1 MKLLTRILITLPA
14 IILQIAWMIFLVWL
28 ADGVKELVDMIVAI
42 TSFNYV
48 LYIVTKRDEGS
59 YKILWLILIL
69 AFPVPGTFL
78 YWCYGN
84 QKSAKPIRKKIDSAK
99 GEIKVYSEVCND
111 ELINKISEED
121 PHLAT
126 VLMRTQ
132 KETEFPVVR
141 NENARYF
148 ALGETMHRFM
158 LEELKKA
165 KKFIFAEYFIVEN
178 GIMWDSMVDIMAQKV
193 QEGVEVYFM
202 YDDVGSISTYSR
214 RNVKDLKSKGIK
226 CVSFNPIKFF
236 SGTLNYRDHRK
247 MLIIDGETAFS
258 GGVNL
263 ADEYINKKKK
273 YGHWKDIGFSV
284 KGAAAQVYTRMF
296 VEFCN
301 AFSNEPLELEKYFP
315 T

>member
-148 ALGETMHRFM
+148 ALGEEMHKCM

-214 RNVKDLKSKGIK
+214 RNVKTSKARG
-226 CVSFNPIKFF
+226 
-236 SGTLNYRDHRK
+236 
-247 MLIIDGETAFS
+247 
-258 GGVNL
+258 
-263 ADEYINKKKK
+263 
-273 YGHWKDIGFSV
+273 
-284 KGAAAQVYTRMF
+284 
-296 VEFCN
+296 
-301 AFSNEPLELEKYFP
+301 
-315 T
+315 